1 MHVAPWPRPDEVAAD
16 WSQAHSVLT
25 VVGRALTAIRG
36 AKTAAK
42 ASQRTPVDSA
52 VISGS
57 ADEIA
62 AIESAAADLAS
73 VGRIAELRFASAE
86 ELSVTDILLTQVPSE
101 EER

>member
-1 MHVAPWPRPDEVAAD
+1 VHVAPWPRPDDVSTD
-16 WSQAHSVLT
+16 WPDVSSVLT
-25 VVGRALTAIRG
+25 EVGRALTAIRG

-52 VISGS
+52 VISGP

-62 AIESAAADLAS
+62 AIESAASDLAS